1 MESVF
6 REAGEDVLELGLEAG
21 KHDFLSIVVANRGG
35 GGGPLMNGDVKL
47 LTARRG
53 GGGEQLQE
61 SRA

>member
-21 KHDFLSIVVANRGG
+21 KHDFLSIVVANREGG
-35 GGGPLMNGDVKL
+35 GLLRTGDVKL

>member
-6 REAGEDVLELGLEAG
+6 REAGEDVLELGLETG

-35 GGGPLMNGDVKL
+35 GGALMTGDVKL